1 MPRLPGGEVTLLGLT
16 QLIGWG
22 TTFYIPAVLAHVM
35 AADVGWSLP
44 QVFGAFSWS
53 LLVAGLVSRKIG
65 RAIDHHGARFVM
77 SLGSIGIGIGLLM
90 LAGAQHWAMLFAA
103 WTVLGV
109 ATRAAQYD
117 SAFAAIAAILGSGAR
132 RAISMITLW
141 GGLASTVF
149 WPVGHALGESL
160 GWRWTIVIYALLNLL
175 VCLPLHLALPRTR
188 NAPASPQQTPAQPQ
202 PAASATGV
210 GTPRSDTGRIDER
223 GRERAMLV
231 FALVLA
237 GYSFVFSALSAH
249 LIVLLEGLGLAAAVA
264 VGLSSIKGIAQVAA
278 RFLEMIGQRW
288 LGPIAIGVIALA
300 SLAASMVML
309 VLMPPDP
316 LLLALATIVYGAA
329 NGLTTIVRG
338 AVPLALFGHA
348 GFGGTL
354 GKIAA
359 PGLIT
364 AAIAPLAIAAIIDLG
379 GARMALELLTL
390 IALAGLAGMIWL
402 ARTGLASR

>member
-53 LLVAGLVSRKIG
+53 LLVAGVVSRRIG

-77 SLGSIGIGIGLLM
+77 SLGSIGLVIGLLM
-90 LAGAQHWAMLFAA
+90 LAWAQHWSMLFAA

-149 WPVGHALGESL
+149 WPIGHALGESL

-175 VCLPLHLALPRTR
+175 ICLPLHLALPRRQNETTV
-188 NAPASPQQTPAQPQ
+188 ATQPPAQAK
-202 PAASATGV
+202 PATSAV
-210 GTPRSDTGRIDER
+210 GESSKPPDPGRIDER

-300 SLAASMVML
+300 SLAVSMMML

-316 LLLALATIVYGAA
+316 LLLALATIIYGAA

-359 PGLIT
+359 PGLVT
-364 AAIAPLAIAAIIDLG
+364 AAMAPLAIAAVIDIG